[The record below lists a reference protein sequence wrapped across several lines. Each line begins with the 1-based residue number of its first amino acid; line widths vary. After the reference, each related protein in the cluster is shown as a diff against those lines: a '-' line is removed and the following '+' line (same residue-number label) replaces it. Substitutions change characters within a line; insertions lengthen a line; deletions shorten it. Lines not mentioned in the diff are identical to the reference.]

1 MTTPATEKFDKPT
14 IAAMTRSGNSNDGAE
29 RLTLDN
35 LALARSV
42 ARRFRSPSG
51 PRDDD
56 LVQVAY
62 IGLWNAARRF
72 DPERGASFAAFAVP
86 TISGEI
92 KRHLRD
98 HGWFVRPPRTV
109 QDLRSRI
116 GEASP
121 RLAQQLGH
129 RPSVAELT
137 ADLDSR
143 DDLVREAIDSGHS
156 LRPASLDV
164 GVGADGDSTLAD
176 LLSDGGAELE
186 RVELSV
192 VLWSAQRALTPRER
206 RVVQL
211 RFFQDRTQQDIAN
224 ELGVTQMQVSRILT
238 KSLAIL
244 RERIVRGRPA
254 VAAG

>member
-1 MTTPATEKFDKPT
+1 MIGSAPANE
-14 IAAMTRSGNSNDGAE
+14 SAE

-42 ARRFRSPSG
+42 ARRFFSRSTT
-51 PRDDD
+51 RDDD

-72 DPERGASFAAFAVP
+72 DPARGTSFAAFAVP

-109 QDLRSRI
+109 QDLRARI

-121 RLAQQLGH
+121 RLTQKLGR

-137 ADLDSR
+137 LELDSC
-143 DDLVREAIDSGHS
+143 DDLVREAIDSRHS
-156 LRPASLDV
+156 LRPSSLDMPV
-164 GVGADGDSTLAD
+164 GMDGESTLAD
-176 LLSDGGAELE
+176 VLSDDGEQLE
-186 RVELSV
+186 RVELAAVLSAAQSV
-192 VLWSAQRALTPRER
+192 LTPRER
-206 RVVQL
+206 RVIRL
-211 RFFQDRTQQDIAN
+211 RFFEDRTQQDIADQ
-224 ELGVTQMQVSRILT
+224 LGVTQMQVSRILT
-238 KSLAIL
+238 KSLALL
-244 RERIVRGRPA
+244 RDSIARGPRSMA
-254 VAAG
+254 AAG

>member
-1 MTTPATEKFDKPT
+1 MTG
-14 IAAMTRSGNSNDGAE
+14 SGSPDERAE

-42 ARRFRSPSG
+42 ARRFFSRSK

-72 DPERGASFAAFAVP
+72 DPERGTAFAAFAVP
-86 TISGEI
+86 TISGEL
-92 KRHLRD
+92 KRYLRD

-116 GEASP
+116 AEASP
-121 RLAQQLGH
+121 RLAQRLGH

-143 DDLVREAIDSGHS
+143 DDLVREAIDSRHS
-156 LRPASLDV
+156 LRPTSLDLRV
-164 GVGADGDSTLAD
+164 GVEGESSLAD
-176 LLSDGGAELE
+176 LLSDGGRELE
-186 RVELSV
+186 RVELSA
-192 VLWSAQRALTPRER
+192 VLWAAQQALTPREK
-206 RVVQL
+206 RVVYL
-211 RFFQDRTQQDIAN
+211 RFFEDRTQQDIAD
-224 ELGVTQMQVSRILT
+224 ELGVTQMQISRILT
-238 KSLAIL
+238 KSLTIL
-244 RERIVRGRPA
+244 RESIVRGPGP
-254 VAAG
+254 VPVVG

>member
-1 MTTPATEKFDKPT
+1 M
-14 IAAMTRSGNSNDGAE
+14 IRSASSQELAQ

-42 ARRFRSPSG
+42 ARRFFSRATA
-51 PRDDD
+51 RDDD

-121 RLAQQLGH
+121 RLAQRLGR

-137 ADLDSR
+137 ADLGSR
-143 DDLVREAIDSGHS
+143 DELVREAIDSRHS

-164 GVGADGDSTLAD
+164 SVGVEGESTLAD
-176 LLSDGGAELE
+176 VLSDGGSELE
-186 RVELSV
+186 RVELSA
-192 VLWSAQRALTPRER
+192 VLWAAQRALTPRER
-206 RVVQL
+206 RVVHL
-211 RFFQDRTQQDIAN
+211 RFFEDRTQQDIAD

-238 KSLAIL
+238 KSLGIL
-244 RERIVRGRPA
+244 RESIVHGSRPLP
-254 VAAG
+254 AAS